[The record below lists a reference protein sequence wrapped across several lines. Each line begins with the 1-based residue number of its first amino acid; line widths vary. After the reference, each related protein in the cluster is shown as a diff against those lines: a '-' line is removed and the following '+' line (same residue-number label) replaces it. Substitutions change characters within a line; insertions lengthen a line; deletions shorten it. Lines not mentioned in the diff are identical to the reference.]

1 MDRWEAKEK
10 KLPTFDSLYPCPVCG
25 SSKRYTVKMN
35 CVECHLARI
44 GSKSSPRNI
53 AKAAKLVTYQTG
65 KPCKKGHVA
74 MRYTSTGQCVE
85 CVNPKSASSPPTG
98 HSKTRGLRY
107 RPPDGPP
114 SPYQQSIG
122 KKEPGTQ
129 GREYRAMSG
138 DSATSLKPDPSP
150 SDVIPD
156 NA

>member
-85 CVNPKSASSPPTG
+85 CVNPKSDLVSI
-98 HSKTRGLRY
+98 RLRVHPQDIPKLEAY
-107 RPPDGPP
+107 ATALRMDRPPL
-114 SPYQQSIG
+114 
-122 KKEPGTQ
+122 
-129 GREYRAMSG
+129 
-138 DSATSLKPDPSP
+138 TS
-150 SDVIPD
+150 
-156 NA
+156 NR